1 MEDTFDIEISEQ
13 EQEATGAI
21 QLPLNFLTIG
31 EIENDDVKVYIKQDV
46 YKALE
51 KYALADVEHER
62 GTIILGDFYDELG
75 KTHVVISN
83 YIEARYTDASAST
96 LTFTHETWD
105 YVHKEQDAKYPDK
118 KIVGWQH
125 THPSYGIFLS
135 NYDLFIHENFFNL
148 PFQVAYVID
157 PVQNLRG
164 FFQWKN
170 GKIEKLKGFYIY
182 DDIGKPIKIEQT
194 RKTVATAEAPISK
207 SGWLSNAALVLA
219 LLIAVG
225 SLLTCLRLRNALH
238 DQQQVIESQNS
249 KQQQLEQAI
258 AEQNESLQD
267 LRNTIVINNDAGE
280 PVEQTVTI
288 NELIEM
294 LDDQQL
300 TIDNQQKIIEDL
312 RASVQALEE
321 ESAAHKDEYILY
333 TVEPGDTLGS
343 ICARL
348 GIDYW
353 KNRSIILEVN
363 HIRDENI
370 VIVGQVLLFPSSL
383 KDGS

>member
-62 GTIILGDFYDELG
+62 GTIIFGDFYDELG

>member
-258 AEQNESLQD
+258 AEQNERLQD

-288 NELIEM
+288 YELIEM

>member
-13 EQEATGAI
+13 NRETAGAV
-21 QLPLNFLTIG
+21 QLPLNFLTVG

-62 GTIILGDFYDELG
+62 GTIILGDFHDELG

-105 YVHKEQDAKYPDK
+105 YVHREQDAKYPDK
-118 KIVGWQH
+118 RIVGWQH
-125 THPSYGIFLS
+125 THPGYGIFLS

-170 GKIEKLKGFYIY
+170 GKVEKLNGFYIY
-182 DDIGKPIKIEQT
+182 DDVGKPIKIEQA
-194 RKTVATAEAPISK
+194 RKTAAAADEPETK
-207 SGWLSNAALVLA
+207 SGGLSKAVLLRA

-225 SLLTCLRLRNALH
+225 SLLTCFRLRNALH
-238 DQQQVIESQNS
+238 DQQQVIEAQNS

-258 AEQNESLQD
+258 ADQNESIENI
-267 LRNTIVINNDAGE
+267 RSTIIINNDAGE

-288 NELIEM
+288 TELVEM
-294 LDDQQL
+294 LEAQQS
-300 TIDNQQKIIEDL
+300 TIDNQQKIIEEL
-312 RASVQALEE
+312 KASVQALEE
-321 ESAAHKDEYILY
+321 NAELQQDGYILY
-333 TVEPGDTLGS
+333 TVEPGDTLGA

-353 KNRSIILEVN
+353 KNKGVILELN
-363 HIRDENI
+363 RIKDEN
-370 VIVGQVLLFPSSL
+370 VILTGQVLLFPAYM
-383 KDGS
+383 KAG

>member
-13 EQEATGAI
+13 NRETAGAV
-21 QLPLNFLTIG
+21 QLPLNFLTVG

-62 GTIILGDFYDELG
+62 GTIILGDFHDELG

-105 YVHKEQDAKYPDK
+105 YVHREQDAKYPDK
-118 KIVGWQH
+118 RIVGWQH
-125 THPSYGIFLS
+125 THPGYGIFLS

-170 GKIEKLKGFYIY
+170 GKVEKLNGFYIY
-182 DDIGKPIKIEQT
+182 DDVGKPIKIEQA
-194 RKTVATAEAPISK
+194 RKTAAAADEPETK
-207 SGWLSNAALVLA
+207 SGWLSKAALLLA

-225 SLLTCLRLRNALH
+225 SLLTCFRLRNALH
-238 DQQQVIESQNS
+238 DQQQVIEAQNS

-258 AEQNESLQD
+258 ADQNESIENI
-267 LRNTIVINNDAGE
+267 RSTIIINNDAGE

-288 NELIEM
+288 TELVEM
-294 LDDQQL
+294 LEAQQS
-300 TIDNQQKIIEDL
+300 TIDNQQKIIEEL
-312 RASVQALEE
+312 KASVQALEE
-321 ESAAHKDEYILY
+321 NAELQQDGYILY
-333 TVEPGDTLGS
+333 TVEPGDTLGA

-353 KNRSIILEVN
+353 KNKGVILELN
-363 HIRDENI
+363 RIKDEN
-370 VIVGQVLLFPSSL
+370 VILTGQVLLFPAYM
-383 KDGS
+383 KAG